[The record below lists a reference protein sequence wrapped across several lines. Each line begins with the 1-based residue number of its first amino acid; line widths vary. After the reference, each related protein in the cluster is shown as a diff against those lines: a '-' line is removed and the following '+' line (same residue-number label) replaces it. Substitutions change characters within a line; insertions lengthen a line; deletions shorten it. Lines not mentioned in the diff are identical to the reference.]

1 MAFSWNIKCK
11 EFIGM
16 EIRFVQQELL
26 RKLVEAYPTSHN
38 VQNCVH
44 TTAGDDLH

>member
-1 MAFSWNIKCK
+1 MTCSLYTKCK
-11 EFIGM
+11 EFIAV
-16 EIRFVQQELL
+16 EIKVIQQELL
-26 RKLVEAYPTSHN
+26 RKLIEAYRTYHN